1 MNIYIDR
8 CHGCGQ
14 DKGASGFLN
23 EETMSD
29 KMIDLVIPKLKS
41 LGHTVLAQRPSGNLT
56 VSQSLGWRC
65 QQANNW
71 GADIF
76 ISNHNNAGGGYGAE
90 VYTYKGEL
98 LPEATRYLQYIINH
112 GGSVHSNDRKNANAG
127 VKDGSGLA
135 VVNGTSMKSMLIEN
149 FYVDTKSDC
158 DFFSNNIEMFANA
171 LVYGI
176 TGVDLEISVEI
187 DCMSY
192 DGLSQIDNKITMY
205 ASSTNPDVYYRF
217 YYEFNGRWTTATDWQ
232 EDNKFSFMPRKV
244 GNYKVVCHVKYR
256 NNNTD
261 IEDAYNYMVLDIADK
276 PSIYEMRVGG
286 NYYGQTNF
294 EDIAKAVEKE
304 MGNGTKEI
312 TLVKK

>member
-1 MNIYIDR
+1 MKIYIDR

-14 DKGASGFLN
+14 DRGASGFLN
-23 EETMSD
+23 EETMAD
-29 KMIDLVIPKLKS
+29 KMINLVIPKLES

-56 VSQSLGWRC
+56 VSQSLNWRC

-76 ISNHNNAGGGYGAE
+76 ISNHNNAGGGYGSE

-112 GGSVHSNDRKNANAG
+112 GGSVHSSDRKNANAG

-135 VVNGTSMKSMLIEN
+135 VINGTSMKSMLLEN

-158 DFFSNNIEMFANA
+158 DFFSNNVEMFANA

-176 TGVDLEISVEI
+176 TGVDLGTVEI
-187 DCMSY
+187 DVMSY
-192 DGLSQIDNKITMY
+192 EGKQEVDNKITVY
-205 ASSTNPDVYYRF
+205 AHSTNANVHYKY
-217 YYEFNGRWTTATDWQ
+217 YYELDGKWTTCTDWQ
-232 EDNKFSFMPRKV
+232 ESNRCSFAPRQQ
-244 GNYKVVCHVKYR
+244 GTYKVVCHVKFK
-256 NNNTD
+256 NNITD
-261 IEDAYNYMVLDIADK
+261 TEDAHSFVTIDIKDK
-276 PSIYEMRVGG
+276 PQIYNMKVDGQ
-286 NYYGQTNF
+286 YYGETHF

-304 MGNGTKEI
+304 MSNGIKEI
-312 TLVKK
+312 TLIKK

>member
-1 MNIYIDR
+1 MKIYIDR

-14 DKGASGFLN
+14 DRGASGFLN

-56 VSQSLGWRC
+56 VSQSLNWRC
-65 QQANNW
+65 QQANSW

-135 VVNGTSMKSMLIEN
+135 VVNGTSMKSMLLEN

-158 DFFSNNIEMFANA
+158 DFFSNNVEMFANA

-176 TGVDLEISVEI
+176 TGVNLENGNTNVEERKKVDYI
-187 DCMSY
+187 VVYSNDVDKRAAEY
-192 DGLSQIDNKITMY
+192 LADYLSCPTI
-205 ASSTNPDVYYRF
+205 A
-217 YYEFNGRWTTATDWQ
+217 A
-232 EDNKFSFMPRKV
+232 
-244 GNYKVVCHVKYR
+244 R
-256 NNNTD
+256 NNFDYTRV
-261 IEDAYNYMVLDIADK
+261 ETVYA
-276 PSIYEMRVGG
+276 VGG
-286 NYYGQTNF
+286 DKGTYTGYLRDENF
-294 EDIAKAVEKE
+294 
-304 MGNGTKEI
+304 I
-312 TLVKK
+312 TGADRYESCRNVLKRIGKL